1 MADPR
6 QSGMTLLEILVALA
20 ILALGLAALFNSVS
34 LGTRTA
40 SIADQQRAATTA
52 AQSLL
57 AELGRSRPIADGIS
71 EGAFSTGQSW
81 RLDIEPLETPSA
93 APPVLQGHKV
103 MLMVSWP
110 ENGQSRSIALSTLML
125 TAAPMAG
132 SSP

>member
-40 SIADQQRAATTA
+40 LMADQERAATTA

-81 RLDIEPLETPSA
+81 RLDIEPLETPNTAS
-93 APPVLQGHKV
+93 PVLQGHKV
-103 MLMVSWP
+103 LLTVSWP

-125 TAAPMAG
+125 TAASVTG